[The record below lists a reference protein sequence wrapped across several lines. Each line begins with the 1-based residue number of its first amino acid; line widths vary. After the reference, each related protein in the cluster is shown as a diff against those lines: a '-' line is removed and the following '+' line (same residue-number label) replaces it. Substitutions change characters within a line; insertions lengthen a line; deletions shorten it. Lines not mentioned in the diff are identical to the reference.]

1 MLDENVPRG
10 LARSLSQRG
19 HDVLPIP
26 DRLRGSADTK
36 VLAHAARMRR
46 ILVTLDTD
54 FGTLTFVTRRP
65 PPPAIVL
72 LRLSAAELVA
82 HVDAVIAAMES
93 ALVAEGVFVVI
104 DRGGVRI
111 RKLPR
116 P

>member
-1 MLDENVPRG
+1 
-10 LARSLSQRG
+10 
-19 HDVLPIP
+19 
-26 DRLRGSADTK
+26 
-36 VLAHAARMRR
+36 MRR
-46 ILVTLDTD
+46 ECGASWSRSIRISA
-54 FGTLTFVTRRP
+54 TLTFVTRRP